1 MGRRDEQSWAHATG
15 VTPSVGDNRLK
26 GSPEMKT
33 EAQSRNRDREATTA
47 RFRPGLFVVAE
58 LLCTG
63 ALVALV
69 VLYM

>member
-1 MGRRDEQSWAHATG
+1 
-15 VTPSVGDNRLK
+15 
-26 GSPEMKT
+26 MKT
-33 EAQSRNRDREATTA
+33 EAESNTRDREATATRSRLA
-47 RFRPGLFVVAE
+47 LFVVAE

>member
-1 MGRRDEQSWAHATG
+1 
-15 VTPSVGDNRLK
+15 
-26 GSPEMKT
+26 MKT

-47 RFRPGLFVVAE
+47 RFRLALFVVAE

-63 ALVALV
+63 ALGALV

>member
-1 MGRRDEQSWAHATG
+1 
-15 VTPSVGDNRLK
+15 
-26 GSPEMKT
+26 MKT

-47 RFRPGLFVVAE
+47 RFRDREATTARFRLALFVVAE

-69 VLYM
+69 VLCM

>member
-1 MGRRDEQSWAHATG
+1 
-15 VTPSVGDNRLK
+15 
-26 GSPEMKT
+26 MKP
-33 EAQSRNRDREATTA
+33 EAQSRNFDREATTA
-47 RFRPGLFVVAE
+47 RFPLALFVVDE

>member
-1 MGRRDEQSWAHATG
+1 
-15 VTPSVGDNRLK
+15 
-26 GSPEMKT
+26 MKT
-33 EAQSRNRDREATTA
+33 EAQSRNRDREATA
-47 RFRPGLFVVAE
+47 RFPLALFVVAE